1 MTQYTPLEGF
11 FIREMALLRQ
21 QFSRLSSWD
30 KTESFAEIVGQV
42 ITAGE
47 LAERE
52 ADILRRTVSYQESE
66 IAALR
71 LEIFN
76 EKATSAGRGF
86 DFYGNPFPSRGL

>member
-11 FIREMALLRQ
+11 FVREMALLRQ

-76 EKATSAGRGF
+76 EKAISAGRGI